1 MVLSSQA
8 CNRPHHRDRPR
19 VHSERG
25 RYFPMRM
32 ADPLRRPHRP
42 NPQDPGSSTDMPS
55 RIKYAILE
63 ALRRSG
69 SFHLVAGSGWR
80 RRRLPILC
88 YHGFALR
95 DEHRWNPLLYITR
108 ERFEERLVAL
118 QRGGYTVLPLGE
130 AIERLRAGALPPKA
144 VAITVD
150 DGLFDF
156 AAVAYPILERF
167 GMHATVYSSTY
178 YVVHQRPVFNV
189 MVSYLPWRGVEN
201 RVGTV
206 RIGNSSLTLPLAS
219 RPEALAAKQ
228 RILRQAD
235 AEQWTGDDKHAFLGE
250 LASAVGEDWGELQAS
265 RLLSLMTPAE
275 LRGLDPGIV
284 DVQLHTHRH
293 RVPRDPGLFTRE
305 ILDNRSALAAA
316 GLDPT
321 QRVHFCYPSGVHH
334 PEFLPWLREAGVVSA
349 TTCEAGIASSRDEPL
364 LLPRLIDTMFTPE
377 VEFEAWISGVRGLLN
392 RRTFGL

>member
-1 MVLSSQA
+1 MLW
-8 CNRPHHRDRPR
+8 
-19 VHSERG
+19 
-25 RYFPMRM
+25 
-32 ADPLRRPHRP
+32 
-42 NPQDPGSSTDMPS
+42 
-55 RIKYAILE
+55 RIKYAVLKT
-63 ALRRSG
+63 LRATG
-69 SFHLVAGSGWR
+69 GFHLMAGSTWR

-95 DEHRWNPLLYITR
+95 DEHRWNPMLFITR
-108 ERFEERLVAL
+108 ERFEARLVAL

-130 AIERLRAGALPPKA
+130 AIERLRGGVLPPKA

-156 AAVAYPILERF
+156 AAVAYPILARF
-167 GMHATVYSSTY
+167 GMQATVYASTY
-178 YVVHQRPVFNV
+178 YVVHQRPVFTV
-189 MVSYLPWRGVEN
+189 TVSYLLWRGLEN
-201 RVGTV
+201 GVGTV
-206 RIGNSSLTLPLAS
+206 RLGNSSLPLPAGS
-219 RPEALAAKQ
+219 RAEIAATEEQ
-228 RILRQAD
+228 IYDRSD

-250 LASAVGEDWGELQAS
+250 LASAVGEDWDELQAS
-265 RLLSLMTPAE
+265 RLLSLMTQAE
-275 LRGLDPGIV
+275 LGALDPAIA

-364 LLPRLIDTMFTPE
+364 LLPRLVDTMFTPE
-377 VEFEAWISGVRGLLN
+377 VEFDAWISGVRGLLN